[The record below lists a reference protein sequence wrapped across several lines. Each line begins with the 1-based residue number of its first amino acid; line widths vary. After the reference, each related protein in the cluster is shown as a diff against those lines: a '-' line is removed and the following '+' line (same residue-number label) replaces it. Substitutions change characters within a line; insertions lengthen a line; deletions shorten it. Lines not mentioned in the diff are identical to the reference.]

1 MGERLY
7 AKYLLRTALEAEQ
20 VAATVAGE
28 QSSGTFIATPG
39 ESAELK
45 QRSGALVEFLHETE
59 DSGDPVLT
67 GSKLSDVTGAKIRS
81 YEMLLSWP
89 MENMGPSLPNIMATV
104 AGNLFELKQVAG
116 LKLLDIEFP
125 PGLAERYPGPA
136 FGVTGTR
143 ALSGV
148 EGRPL
153 IGTIIKPSVGLDPK
167 ATADLVQD
175 LCAGG
180 IDFIK
185 DDELQADGPH
195 CPFEERFNAVMDV
208 IDRHHD
214 KTGQKVMYAANITG
228 ELDEMMAR
236 HDLVEQRG
244 GTCIMISLNSVGLTG
259 ATALRRHSRLPI
271 HGHRNGWGYLGRSRD
286 NGWGYSAWQKFWRI
300 AGIDHMHVNGLMNKF
315 WEPDESV
322 IASARM
328 CLTPLFEDKPLLAI
342 PIFSSGQSV
351 MQAAPTWAA
360 LQSPDLVYCAGG
372 GIIAHPSGIAA
383 GVRSLREAW
392 DAAMN
397 DVPLTEAARKSTI
410 LAEAMETFG

>member
-148 EGRPL
+148 EG
-153 IGTIIKPSVGLDPK
+153 
-167 ATADLVQD
+167 
-175 LCAGG
+175 
-180 IDFIK
+180 
-185 DDELQADGPH
+185 
-195 CPFEERFNAVMDV
+195 
-208 IDRHHD
+208 
-214 KTGQKVMYAANITG
+214 
-228 ELDEMMAR
+228 
-236 HDLVEQRG
+236 
-244 GTCIMISLNSVGLTG
+244 
-259 ATALRRHSRLPI
+259 
-271 HGHRNGWGYLGRSRD
+271 
-286 NGWGYSAWQKFWRI
+286 
-300 AGIDHMHVNGLMNKF
+300 
-315 WEPDESV
+315 
-322 IASARM
+322 
-328 CLTPLFEDKPLLAI
+328 
-342 PIFSSGQSV
+342 
-351 MQAAPTWAA
+351 
-360 LQSPDLVYCAGG
+360 
-372 GIIAHPSGIAA
+372 
-383 GVRSLREAW
+383 
-392 DAAMN
+392 
-397 DVPLTEAARKSTI
+397 
-410 LAEAMETFG
+410 

>member
-153 IGTIIKPSVGLDPK
+153 IGTIIKPSVGLDPQ

-259 ATALRRHSRLPI
+259 LLPKALISTYLSFFPVVVGMVKGLRSPDPMHIDLMRTYKASRMQLFWKLRLPASVPFLFASMKVAI
-271 HGHRNGWGYLGRSRD
+271 AISLVGAIVGELPTG
-286 NGWGYSAWQKFWRI
+286 AI
-300 AGIDHMHVNGLMNKF
+300 AGLG
-315 WEPDESV
+315 
-322 IASARM
+322 AR
-328 CLTPLFEDKPLLAI
+328 LLAG
-342 PIFSSGQSV
+342 SYYGQTIQIWSALIS
-351 MQAAPTWAA
+351 AACMAA
-360 LQSPDLVYCAGG
+360 ILISIV
-372 GIIAHPSGIAA
+372 GIISHITLKRMG
-383 GVRSLREAW
+383 LQQ
-392 DAAMN
+392 
-397 DVPLTEAARKSTI
+397 
-410 LAEAMETFG
+410 